1 MRLNEIE
8 PFVRQAVISKLS
20 SGLYTGKKIKT
31 RDCRLFYILHGN
43 GAIIIE
49 GKRYN
54 IKAGSVIL
62 FQTGTEYVWQIS
74 DMRYIAINFD
84 YTQEHCHIKRTFSP
98 VIADSFPSD
107 NFSQKIDF
115 SDASELSGEIVFFD
129 GTAFESKITNLS
141 VEINTAADFKD
152 ELLSSLLKSII
163 ISIVRQKREQE
174 SSGDVKG
181 ALLAR
186 RVIGFIQEN
195 YNKPIKSEDI
205 AEQFH
210 FNPSYVNRVF
220 KAHTGFTVRT
230 FIVDYRISQAM
241 ELLRSQNLSVS
252 ETASAVGFTDVP
264 HFIKTFKSHVGQTPT
279 EFRNNQGTQ
288 KSDE

>member
-1 MRLNEIE
+1 MKLNDIN
-8 PFVRQAVISKLS
+8 PFIRQAIISKLPS
-20 SGLYTGKKIKT
+20 SIYTGKKIKT
-31 RDCRLFYILHGN
+31 RDCRLFYILHGS
-43 GAIIIE
+43 GEILIE
-49 GKRYN
+49 GRNYN

-74 DMRYIAINFD
+74 DMRYVAINFD
-84 YTQEHCHIKRTFSP
+84 YTQEHCHIKTSFSP
-98 VIADSFPSD
+98 ISADKFPSQ
-107 NFSQKIDF
+107 NFSSKIDF
-115 SDASELSGEIVFFD
+115 TDATELNREIVIFD
-129 GTAFESKITNLS
+129 GAAFESRIVNLA
-141 VEINTAADFKD
+141 VEINTAIDFKD

-279 EFRNNQGTQ
+279 EFRNQGTQ